1 MVRVFPP
8 MNSPDFDLSLI
19 DIKRSNGW
27 VEEAK
32 GQSVPKSLFGEFWQ
46 EGELAILFADTGR
59 GKSALAVQI
68 AESIAR
74 GKAIEP
80 FHLTAKA
87 QKVLYLDCELTRKQ
101 FEMRYAAEPKPGED
115 RCRKHYKFSE
125 RFYRAEIRRNREL
138 PEGFKTLEQYI
149 RAALEPAVKA
159 AGARVLIVDNLTYL
173 RGPSDSARESL
184 PLMRELIR
192 LKEELGLS
200 VLVIAHTPKRN
211 ASRRISVN
219 DLQGSKVLAN
229 LADSIFAIG
238 QSGIDAGIRYLK
250 QLKGRSAEML
260 YDENHTPAFELK
272 KRDGNF
278 LGFVFRKFSE
288 EAQHLKSATDAVRR
302 ERAETVAEM
311 TKEGMSQRAIAS
323 ELGMSVA
330 SVNRYLH
337 MAEPWS
343 DDRYNDDLFEDEP
356 EEEEIEPEPEEG
368 LYELLISKLKA
379 RYEENMALRAGG
391 GAEAG
396 YDDIYEEIASKRTE
410 RYGALTGI
418 PYERE
423 LASTRSQGGFI
434 LQDLYRRGEGK
445 VLRESTTPPGK
456 RHQFEDD
463 DDDDDDEDPMARYGL
478 TSDYDAGG
486 RCGLDDVEDEPRTW
500 DELVEKYNGGGP
512 KQVDENGIGY
522 DAHGRMRRRTSWG
535 WDYCVEALE

>member
-1 MVRVFPP
+1 MI
-8 MNSPDFDLSLI
+8 SPDFDLSLI

-32 GQSVPKSLFGEFWQ
+32 AQPVPKSLFGEFWQ

-74 GKAIEP
+74 GKAIAPLEM
-80 FHLTAKA
+80 TAKA

-101 FEMRYAAEPKPGED
+101 FEMRYAAEPKDGED
-115 RCRKHYKFSE
+115 TCRKHYKFSE

-138 PEGFKTLEQYI
+138 PEGFRTLEQYI

-159 AGARVLIVDNLTYL
+159 AGAKVLIVDNLTYL
-173 RGPSDSARESL
+173 RGGSDSARESL

-250 QLKGRSAEML
+250 QLKSRSGEMI
-260 YDENHTPAFELK
+260 YDENHVPAFELK

-302 ERAETVAEM
+302 ERAETVAKM
-311 TKEGMSQRAIAS
+311 SKEGMSQRAVAA
-323 ELGMSVA
+323 ELGISVA

-343 DDRYNDDLFEDEP
+343 DDVYNDDLFENEP
-356 EEEEIEPEPEEG
+356 EEEVEEPPKETEADLDAELESRLESRRHTIAYMQSVG
-368 LYELLISKLKA
+368 LRGS
-379 RYEENMALRAGG
+379 
-391 GAEAG
+391 G
-396 YDDIYEEIASKRTE
+396 YDDIYADIEKR
-410 RYGALTGI
+410 R
-418 PYERE
+418 RE
-423 LASTRSQGGFI
+423 LSHDQPPRQPGRLPPLLAK
-434 LQDLYRRGEGK
+434 EG
-445 VLRESTTPPGK
+445 S
-456 RHQFEDD
+456 FEGLSRDSEHVTHD
-463 DDDDDDEDPMARYGL
+463 YLDDDDDDEDPMARYGL

-486 RCGLDDVEDEPRTW
+486 RCGLDEVEEVEPRARGHP
-500 DELVEKYNGGGP
+500 EGVERDKNG
-512 KQVDENGIGY
+512 
-522 DAHGRMRRRTSWG
+522 RLRRRTAWG
-535 WDYCVEALE
+535 WDYCAAAVGVG